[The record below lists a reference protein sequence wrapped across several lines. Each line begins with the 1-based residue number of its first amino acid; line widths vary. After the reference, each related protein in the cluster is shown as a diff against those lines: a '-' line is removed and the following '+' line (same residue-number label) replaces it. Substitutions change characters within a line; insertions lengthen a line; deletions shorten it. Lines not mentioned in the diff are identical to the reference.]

1 MRYLYKALT
10 FVQRNACIWL
20 LFNLLFFNTWD
31 DVLNLKLNFIWSV
44 IIVKLIKNLLS
55 VSMNISKIG
64 KLRASWGTRVKYFTK
79 HDTSPSTNRLI
90 WTVYLFSS
98 YQSFNWIIFVHLSNK
113 VFLLILFHYNNKSS
127 KSGNYSKASRDTFIT
142 ICLNLFLPIS
152 LTWIASG
159 KSWEVSL
166 T

>member
-1 MRYLYKALT
+1 MWYLYKALT
-10 FVQRNACIWL
+10 FIQRNACIWL
-20 LFNLLFFNTWD
+20 PFNLLFFNTWD
-31 DVLNLKLNFIWSV
+31 DVLKLKLNFIWSV
-44 IIVKLIKNLLS
+44 IIVKLIKNLLY
-55 VSMNISKIG
+55 VSMNNSKIG
-64 KLRASWGTRVKYFTK
+64 KLRARWGHVWNISLK

-90 WTVYLFSS
+90 LPVYLFSS
-98 YQSFNWIIFVHLSNK
+98 YHSFNWIIFVHLSNK

-142 ICLNLFLPIS
+142 IFLNLFLPIS
-152 LTWIASG
+152 LTWIATG